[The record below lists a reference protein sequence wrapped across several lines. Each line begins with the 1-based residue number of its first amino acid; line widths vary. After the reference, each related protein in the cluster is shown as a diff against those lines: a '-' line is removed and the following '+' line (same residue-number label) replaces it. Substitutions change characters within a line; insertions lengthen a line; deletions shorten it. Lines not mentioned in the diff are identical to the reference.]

1 MLVILGLD
9 ALILLLASRAP
20 GNGPLNT
27 AAIQMTHAGWQGLRL
42 YDLVFPVFVFIAG
55 VSMSFSLSRHADEKT
70 GPGPGLLK
78 IWKRASLLV
87 LLGMLVNGPLTWTE
101 DMRYASVLG
110 LIGLSCAMGGTCV
123 LLLRRRKAI
132 TAAAGGILALVA
144 LLQFSGGDFTPSGS
158 VNSWL
163 DAHMLPG
170 SLHGGTF
177 DPEGP
182 LCIISAA
189 WEAGWPEAS
198 CRTGACRQSAA
209 SC

>member
-87 LLGMLVNGPLTWTE
+87 LLGMLVNGPLTL
-101 DMRYASVLG
+101 S
-110 LIGLSCAMGGTCV
+110 LIH
-123 LLLRRRKAI
+123 I
-132 TAAAGGILALVA
+132 
-144 LLQFSGGDFTPSGS
+144 
-158 VNSWL
+158 
-163 DAHMLPG
+163 
-170 SLHGGTF
+170 
-177 DPEGP
+177 
-182 LCIISAA
+182 
-189 WEAGWPEAS
+189 
-198 CRTGACRQSAA
+198 
-209 SC
+209 

>member
-1 MLVILGLD
+1 MPCRGLDMFVILGLD
-9 ALILLLASRAP
+9 ALILLLASKAP
-20 GNGPLNT
+20 DNELLKI

-55 VSMSFSLSRHADEKT
+55 VSMSFSLSRHEDEKT

-123 LLLRRRKAI
+123 LLLRCRKAI
-132 TAAAGGILALVA
+132 AAATGGILAPGRPAPILRRG
-144 LLQFSGGDFTPSGS
+144 LHSFRLRQFMAGRAHASGEPARRD
-158 VNSWL
+158 
-163 DAHMLPG
+163 
-170 SLHGGTF
+170 
-177 DPEGP
+177 
-182 LCIISAA
+182 I
-189 WEAGWPEAS
+189 
-198 CRTGACRQSAA
+198 
-209 SC
+209 

>member
-1 MLVILGLD
+1 MNHLSSTSERLPRLASLDALRGLDMLVILGLD

-101 DMRYASVLG
+101 
-110 LIGLSCAMGGTCV
+110 
-123 LLLRRRKAI
+123 
-132 TAAAGGILALVA
+132 
-144 LLQFSGGDFTPSGS
+144 
-158 VNSWL
+158 
-163 DAHMLPG
+163 
-170 SLHGGTF
+170 
-177 DPEGP
+177 
-182 LCIISAA
+182 
-189 WEAGWPEAS
+189 AS